1 MVWPRARQRLLSGG
15 VEVAGVVAA
24 DAGQAPQVAVPGRRG
39 RRAPTGSPPT
49 AGRPPSALLPADLRE
64 VAVEKHADDEAR
76 VGPGALQA
84 GEGDQL
90 GDAGHLHR
98 PVTDYKD
105 LEQTAQAVASTTSM
119 LAANLARLLK
129 QPQYPLVS

>member
-1 MVWPRARQRLLSGG
+1 MRVRPR
-15 VEVAGVVAA
+15 
-24 DAGQAPQVAVPGRRG
+24 
-39 RRAPTGSPPT
+39 GSPYP
-49 AGRPPSALLPADLRE
+49 AVGEDGHRLVRRPPRVALHLALLPADLRE

-76 VGPGALQA
+76 AGPGAPQA

>member
-1 MVWPRARQRLLSGG
+1 M
-15 VEVAGVVAA
+15 
-24 DAGQAPQVAVPGRRG
+24 
-39 RRAPTGSPPT
+39 
-49 AGRPPSALLPADLRE
+49 
-64 VAVEKHADDEAR
+64 
-76 VGPGALQA
+76 
-84 GEGDQL
+84 
-90 GDAGHLHR
+90 HR

>member
-1 MVWPRARQRLLSGG
+1 LSPRQSASCGNPRERYG
-15 VEVAGVVAA
+15 V
-24 DAGQAPQVAVPGRRG
+24 
-39 RRAPTGSPPT
+39 
-49 AGRPPSALLPADLRE
+49 
-64 VAVEKHADDEAR
+64 HADDETR
-76 VGPGALQA
+76 VRSGAPPA

-119 LAANLARLLK
+119 LAVNLARLLK